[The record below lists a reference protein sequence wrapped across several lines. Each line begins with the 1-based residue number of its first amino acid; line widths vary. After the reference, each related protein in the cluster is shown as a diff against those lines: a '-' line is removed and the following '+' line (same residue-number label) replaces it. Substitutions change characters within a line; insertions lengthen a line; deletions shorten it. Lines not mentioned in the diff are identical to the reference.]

1 MRICPASFHERH
13 ELGALSRKSTPAWR
27 TYLLR
32 SSREVAAA
40 ASDRSRVA
48 NVANIEDTT
57 AGLYVPSAAPLLW
70 RIADFYCAQLRL
82 VVEVDGGSH
91 QHRKGPDG
99 ITNRKYT
106 THGIHILRFKNG
118 QVLFRPEKVMEIL
131 DTFISDISS
140 PICESSGTVGRCLI
154 ADFMID
160 NDGHEFALL

>member
-32 SSREVAAA
+32 SSREVAATEA
-40 ASDRSRVA
+40 ESRMWQ
-48 NVANIEDTT
+48 ILKTRPQGYT
-57 AGLYVPSAAPLLW
+57 FRRQHPLLW